1 MKSTNCNSHGV
12 AGDFDEEK
20 AIFQATGMEKYSKGT
35 SALLVQGARRV
46 GKSYL
51 IEDFA
56 KNEYKSYI
64 LIDFNRAGD
73 TVKNLFLQDLDDMDT
88 FF

>member
-1 MKSTNCNSHGV
+1 MKRKLYSKLL
-12 AGDFDEEK
+12 EWK
-20 AIFQATGMEKYSKGT
+20 KYSKGT

-88 FF
+88 FFLKLSTLFNI